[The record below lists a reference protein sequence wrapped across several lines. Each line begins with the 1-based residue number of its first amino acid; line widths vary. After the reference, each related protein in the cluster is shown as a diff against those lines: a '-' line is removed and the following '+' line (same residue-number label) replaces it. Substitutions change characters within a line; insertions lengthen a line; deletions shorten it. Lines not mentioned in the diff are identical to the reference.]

1 MSDELATV
9 KAVGTEIV
17 EMTPEEATQFRTE
30 QSEIAAKIEA
40 EKQAKIA
47 EIVDTQTQ
55 LKALG
60 MSDDL
65 VARLS
70 GYAYPYEEPLE
81 P

>member
-17 EMTPEEATQFRTE
+17 EMTPEEATQFRAD
-30 QSEIAAKIEA
+30 QAQIAAKIEA
-40 EKQAKIA
+40 EKQAKTA
-47 EIVDTQTQ
+47 QIVDTQTQ

-60 MSDDL
+60 MSDEL
-65 VARLS
+65 VAQLS
-70 GYAYPYEEPLE
+70 GYAYPYEEPTE